1 MSLAKMSLKRLIKN
15 KSGRDYLKSFPTSIP
30 PSLRYAICKSILEID
45 PKFGLYFRRAADDD
59 DDVYADRIMDVA
71 DVNNVYKYFDGNVE
85 QIKKLKCYGP
95 KMREKLIVSD
105 YKTFF
110 GMDKTTIS
118 DYDVKLFFKNLPPL
132 KSIPVEY
139 LDRIKQLANRYK
151 NLPLVVSYPCLF
163 ELIELCTISV
173 LIEQVKQT
181 KLMIVDEAFYEK
193 MRNTINESAANQLE
207 AIEGGLCT
215 NNFRPSKPLLNS
227 SLYEPFK
234 SKECIYA
241 WIKQKHHY
249 IRLPD
254 QFACEQVLVE
264 VVKLGNE
271 DVFRYWPP
279 DKLDETCLIECLDAN
294 SNLIVHVPT
303 RAITPNIRDFILSK
317 SPKYFKHIPDNLQTK
332 EWCQT
337 AVYYSP
343 VLFTQVAHKFC
354 SSELVDIVIEEL
366 LSMFAAGKNIYFL
379 ADIVLKFSHES
390 KWSMLKRAIKTDN
403 EKMLSALI
411 DKNLI
416 DTQMAEYI
424 VNHTTNVPFLIRN
437 ISFFEKNLQPS
448 VILSLVERAPELIQN
463 CSKDFLEKYDDENG
477 RVSQIIVDVDIGL
490 YKYCKKTPKVIE
502 FLCQQDYKVLRQ
514 IKEDERTKILDMFME
529 HQILFQHAWKYS
541 REIINYRKLDFRTCS
556 ILLRGVP
563 SIDTLCN
570 ILFHI
575 YQENNWLLYKCFR
588 MACFSSPNELLPSWK
603 QNVEA
608 LGEIVEF
615 DAATVYLVL
624 SFQEDKIFP
633 NWNHLKVRFERAID
647 AGEFIDDWKKCEDS
661 DSDDYD
667 GDSYYSDDSVD
678 DDSND

>member
-1 MSLAKMSLKRLIKN
+1 MSLKRLVKN
-15 KSGRDYLKSFPTSIP
+15 KTGRDYLKSFPTSIP
-30 PSLRYAICKSILEID
+30 PSLRDAICKSLVEID
-45 PKFGLYFRRAADDD
+45 PRFGLYFPRAADDNVD
-59 DDVYADRIMDVA
+59 AERIMEVA
-71 DVNNVYKYFDGNVE
+71 DVNNVYKYFNGNVE

-95 KMREKLIVSD
+95 EMREKLIVSD

-110 GMDKTTIS
+110 DMDETTIS

-132 KSIPVEY
+132 KSIPTEY
-139 LDRIKQLANRYK
+139 IDRIKQLASRYK
-151 NLPLVVSYPCLF
+151 NQPFVVSYPCLF
-163 ELIELCTISV
+163 ELIETCTISV
-173 LIEQVKQT
+173 LLEQVKQT
-181 KLMIVDEAFYEK
+181 KLVIVDETFYQK

-241 WIKQKHHY
+241 WIKQKHRY

-254 QFACEQVLVE
+254 QFASEQVLVE

-332 EWCQT
+332 EWCRT

-343 VLFTQVAHKFC
+343 VLFTRVADKFC

-390 KWSMLKRAIKTDN
+390 KWSMLKRAIKTD
-403 EKMLSALI
+403 EMLSALI

-424 VNHTTNVPFLIRN
+424 VNHTTSLPFLMRN

-490 YKYCKKTPKVIE
+490 YKYCKKTPKIIE

-514 IKEDERTKILDMFME
+514 IKEYERTKILDMFME
-529 HQILFQHAWKYS
+529 HPILFQHAWKYS
-541 REIINYRKLDFRTCS
+541 REIMSYRKLDFRTCS
-556 ILLRGVP
+556 ILLRGAI
-563 SIDTLCN
+563 SIDCLRNT
-570 ILFHI
+570 LFHI
-575 YQENNWLLYKCFR
+575 YRENNWLLYKCFR
-588 MACFSSPNELLPSWK
+588 IACFSSPNELLPNWQ

-615 DAATVYLVL
+615 DAAAVYLVL
-624 SFQEDKIFP
+624 SFQDDKTSR
-633 NWNHLKVRFERAID
+633 NWNHLKERFERAID
-647 AGEFIDDWKKCEDS
+647 DGESVDEDWLEKYDDDS
-661 DSDDYD
+661 DYSDDY
-667 GDSYYSDDSVD
+667 DSYYSDDSVD
-678 DDSND
+678 DSDD